1 MTTPYN
7 RSRENRY
14 TDFLIKESAPP
25 DAFEIS
31 AYIEEIRNSFNNP
44 GFIKINKS
52 FREEE
57 GRAVETDVDR
67 GEIVYYEKDRPKLV
81 ELRKKYIDF
90 LHGILNSL
98 PSVIAEESLFWT
110 ELFESGGIFCCID
123 QEYSQYSDSNQ
134 VASLLSL
141 LPENVL
147 KESGDDIMD
156 KSNMCGFNITYAYES
171 GTLSE
176 EFVRANQDLFLKRLI
191 QDGYFWLDSS
201 ITKVF
206 DKTRL
211 TFYINR
217 AEGEEALSLIRFY
230 EHVPHDIVVN
240 WQTICTSGIKHIL
253 HSRNHYQRE
262 GEEAVLTMM
271 NQKNYSL
278 ENLGIDHKILLD
290 TITIDNFLFIKK
302 ANRGNL
308 EPYITHEML
317 KLLYAKIL
325 SYDYRSYY
333 TLHKFLQ
340 EGGFPPPREVGCEP
354 PNDFYKGFDESSFSG
369 HEGRVVLI
377 NQIYREE
384 EAQKLIER
392 DVVIKDFMEYVNVSE
407 TYRNFRVVY
416 SFLQERNFV
425 FEESEEVKIAFR
437 EKLIKKEGG
446 IVEQGYNTLVSYLK
460 DVDSEKKAVWRYL
473 GNHNLH
479 DALHFMP
486 NLVRTFKEFVPKSGD
501 DEATEEQEKKQ
512 EQFENHKKK
521 VFKEILEKSGVSDS
535 QHVIVKE
542 ILHSLQVAHKS
553 TFSVL
558 QHEHQ
563 ANSDATPV
571 FSEKNRGQ
579 LNLRDVLSELNLYE
593 NPELAELL
601 RSFPEDGCR
610 RQVFEEL
617 RHIRGLPIS
626 RLAQFLSEEERDVA
640 QFFASRD
647 GAGEDNLV
655 DGLLTEVMPD
665 IPANELRDLIIA
677 RNKERREKS
686 LDNINS
692 FAGHY
697 RKEEWCKDGDTA
709 KVEHFF
715 NQLMRQV
722 ESGGNEDTVSDA
734 TDLLL
739 NLSERKDI
747 QDLGPAIST
756 DVSESAAADFVGR
769 VLPIYLENNE
779 EVVKSN
785 MFKEGKGGVTIMSRI
800 IGEVQKEYAA
810 ELLVEAKKEVGL
822 SEKEEK
828 QARLG
833 RKEKKVL
840 KTIEGIQSVIEQ
852 SKEVLATVTQ
862 DINTAEQS
870 EIGDNVAEHKRMVSR
885 LKREQIGLRTKLSVL
900 EKLLEAKKIQEK
912 KAQEFSEKMAEFTE
926 MNSQTM
932 SSEKYL
938 EFWKLLYAHGP
949 RLKKDKNKMLLQEI
963 QRLSDAEKGAP
974 MFQDQHK
981 FILAMS
987 QDKNNTNAFMA
998 ALRLSLR
1005 DAQGIA
1011 ISQFEG
1017 EWYRVELLPP
1027 SDASGYGM
1035 GNITDS
1041 CDAFGNGKKAD
1052 FIKNPSTAQFVIR
1065 KSIGRKP
1072 TEDEW
1077 QNPDTVLSQSLA
1089 TMTRDVFAPNEDEEG
1104 DPERRNKFLQ
1114 TLIEGGD
1121 IGSAAQAAGFVTKE
1135 GKPDMRQFIT
1145 AYTQANQ
1152 TMCLDSVEGS
1162 DSSKE
1167 VVQKAIAVLS
1177 KEDRRFDGLR
1187 VTSGMQYS
1195 NIQGEDMVA
1204 NTSLNETPLPYS
1216 DNYAPYNLE
1225 DTNRALLLQER
1236 KEERIQQERVGI
1248 RPANPQDAMII
1259 AAIEYAAYTETGG
1272 SGYVAGYIPMYKDLF
1287 TSVTQS
1293 LYGDSLEGRSHNPM
1307 AFVDVVDKNG
1317 TNEINGYLIAYKRWY
1332 DDIYISDT
1340 STLDK
1345 ASQDG
1350 QRYRSG
1356 TKLLFALLEN
1366 VATDPGLNKRRVTM
1380 ECRGTTSALAIMKNK
1395 ETLEGLTF
1403 ADPENP
1409 DKILSYTIN
1418 GPSVTEIQSGG
1429 DTLHAISFTI
1439 KR

>member
-1 MTTPYN
+1 
-7 RSRENRY
+7 
-14 TDFLIKESAPP
+14 
-25 DAFEIS
+25 
-31 AYIEEIRNSFNNP
+31 
-44 GFIKINKS
+44 
-52 FREEE
+52 
-57 GRAVETDVDR
+57 
-67 GEIVYYEKDRPKLV
+67 GE
-81 ELRKKYIDF
+81 F
-90 LHGILNSL
+90 
-98 PSVIAEESLFWT
+98 A
-110 ELFESGGIFCCID
+110 
-123 QEYSQYSDSNQ
+123 
-134 VASLLSL
+134 A
-141 LPENVL
+141 
-147 KESGDDIMD
+147 
-156 KSNMCGFNITYAYES
+156 
-171 GTLSE
+171 
-176 EFVRANQDLFLKRLI
+176 
-191 QDGYFWLDSS
+191 
-201 ITKVF
+201 
-206 DKTRL
+206 
-211 TFYINR
+211 
-217 AEGEEALSLIRFY
+217 
-230 EHVPHDIVVN
+230 
-240 WQTICTSGIKHIL
+240 
-253 HSRNHYQRE
+253 
-262 GEEAVLTMM
+262 
-271 NQKNYSL
+271 
-278 ENLGIDHKILLD
+278 
-290 TITIDNFLFIKK
+290 
-302 ANRGNL
+302 
-308 EPYITHEML
+308 
-317 KLLYAKIL
+317 
-325 SYDYRSYY
+325 
-333 TLHKFLQ
+333 
-340 EGGFPPPREVGCEP
+340 
-354 PNDFYKGFDESSFSG
+354 
-369 HEGRVVLI
+369 
-377 NQIYREE
+377 
-384 EAQKLIER
+384 
-392 DVVIKDFMEYVNVSE
+392 
-407 TYRNFRVVY
+407 
-416 SFLQERNFV
+416 
-425 FEESEEVKIAFR
+425 
-437 EKLIKKEGG
+437 
-446 IVEQGYNTLVSYLK
+446 
-460 DVDSEKKAVWRYL
+460 
-473 GNHNLH
+473 
-479 DALHFMP
+479 
-486 NLVRTFKEFVPKSGD
+486 
-501 DEATEEQEKKQ
+501 
-512 EQFENHKKK
+512 HKKNI
-521 VFKEILEKSGVSDS
+521 FKEILSKSGISPS
-535 QHVIVKE
+535 QNVIAKE
-542 ILHSLQVAHKS
+542 IFHSLQVAHKS

-692 FAGHY
+692 FAGYY
-697 RKEEWCKDGDTA
+697 RKEEWCEGGDTA

-715 NQLMRQV
+715 NQLIRQV
-722 ESGGNEDTVSDA
+722 ESGGNEDTMSDA

-739 NLSERKDI
+739 NLSERKDV

-756 DVSESAAADFVGR
+756 EVSESAAGDFVGR
-769 VLPIYLENNE
+769 VLPICLENNE

-785 MFKEGKGGVTIMSRI
+785 MFKEGRVGVTTVSRI
-800 IGEVQKEYAA
+800 IGEVQKEYAD
-810 ELLVEAKKEVGL
+810 ELLVEAKREVRL
-822 SEKEEK
+822 FEKEEK
-828 QARLG
+828 QVRIG
-833 RKEKKVL
+833 RKERKVL

-900 EKLLEAKKIQEK
+900 EKLLEAKKIEEK
-912 KAQEFSEKMAEFTE
+912 KVQEFSEKMAEFTE
-926 MNSQTM
+926 MNPQTM

-963 QRLSDAEKGAP
+963 QRLSGEEKSAP

-981 FILAMS
+981 FIMAIS
-987 QDKNNTNAFMA
+987 QDKKNAGAFVA

-1005 DAQGIA
+1005 SVQNIA

-1035 GNITDS
+1035 GNITGS

-1052 FIKNPSTAQFVIR
+1052 FIKNPSTAQFIIR
-1065 KSIGRKP
+1065 RFRGKKP
-1072 TEDEW
+1072 TEEGW

-1089 TMTRDVFAPNEDEEG
+1089 TITRDVFAPNEGEVG
-1104 DPERRNKFLQ
+1104 DPKRRNKFLQ
-1114 TLIEGGD
+1114 TLIEGGG

-1135 GKPDMRQFIT
+1135 GKPDIRQFIT
-1145 AYTQANQ
+1145 TYTQANQ
-1152 TMCLDSVEGS
+1152 TMCLDSVEGVN
-1162 DSSKE
+1162 SSKE
-1167 VVQKAIAVLS
+1167 VVQKALAVLS

-1204 NTSLNETPLPYS
+1204 NTSLNETPLAYS
-1216 DNYAPYNLE
+1216 DNSK
-1225 DTNRALLLQER
+1225 DVALLLQER
-1236 KEERIQQERVGI
+1236 KEERISQERVGV

-1259 AAIEYAAYTETGG
+1259 AAIESAAFTETGG
-1272 SGYVAGYIPMYKDLF
+1272 GDHVTGYIPMYKDLF

-1332 DDIYISDT
+1332 DEIYISDT

-1429 DTLHAISFTI
+1429 DALHAISFTI